1 MAEIALR
8 EVRDED
14 LDGIFEQMRDPEGVW
29 MAAFTAEDPDDRE
42 FFDTQMARVRADPG
56 VTMRAITRDGQ
67 LVGHVASF
75 DRDGELEV
83 TYGVDRDAWGQGVA
97 SRALDLLLQ
106 EVRTRPVQAR
116 AASDNLGSLRV
127 LEKAGFRIIG
137 TNRDFARARKAEI
150 EETILRLD

>member
-29 MAAFTAEDPDDRE
+29 MAAFTAKDPDDRAH
-42 FFDTQMARVRADPG
+42 FDAHMARVRADPG
-56 VTMRAITRDGQ
+56 VTMRAIARDGQ

-83 TYGVDRDAWGQGVA
+83 TYAVDRDAWGQGVA
-97 SRALDLLLQ
+97 SQPLRLLLG
-106 EVRTRPVQAR
+106 EVTARPVNAR
-116 AASDNLGSLRV
+116 AASDNL
-127 LEKAGFRIIG
+127 
-137 TNRDFARARKAEI
+137 
-150 EETILRLD
+150 

>member
-1 MAEIALR
+1 MAEITLR
-8 EVRDED
+8 EIRDED
-14 LDGIFEQMRDPEGVW
+14 LDGMFEQMRDPEGVW

-42 FFDTQMARVRADPG
+42 HFDTHMARVRAAPD

-75 DRDGELEV
+75 ERDGDLEV
-83 TYGVDRDAWGQGVA
+83 TYAVDRAAWGQGVA
-97 SRALDLLLQ
+97 SQALRLLLD
-106 EVRTRPVQAR
+106 EVTARPVHAR

-137 TNRDFARARKAEI
+137 TNRDFAQARQAEI

>member
-29 MAAFTAEDPDDRE
+29 MAAFTAKDPDDRAH
-42 FFDTQMARVRADPG
+42 FDAHMARVRAAPG

-67 LVGHVASF
+67 LVGHVAAF
-75 DRDGELEV
+75 DQDGDLEV
-83 TYGVDRDAWGQGVA
+83 TYGVDRAAWGHGVA
-97 SRALDLLLQ
+97 SRALALLLQ
-106 EVRTRPVQAR
+106 EVQDRPVYAR

-127 LEKAGFRIIG
+127 LEKAGFAIIG
-137 TNRDFARARKAEI
+137 TNRDFAQARKAEI

>member
-1 MAEIALR
+1 MADIALR
-8 EVRDED
+8 EIRDED
-14 LDGIFEQMRDPEGVW
+14 LDGIFDQMRDPDGVW
-29 MAAFTAEDPDDRE
+29 MAAFTAEDPDDRA
-42 FFDTQMARVRADPG
+42 FFDAHMARVRADPG

-83 TYGVDRDAWGQGVA
+83 TYGVDRSAWGQGVA

-106 EVRTRPVQAR
+106 EVRTRPVHAR

-127 LEKAGFRIIG
+127 LERAGFRIIG
-137 TNRDFARARKAEI
+137 TNRDFAQARKAEI

>member
-1 MAEIALR
+1 MAKIELR

-29 MAAFTAEDPDDRE
+29 MAAFTAKDPDDRAH
-42 FFDTQMARVRADPG
+42 FDAHMARVRAAPG

-67 LVGHVASF
+67 LVGHVSSF
-75 DRDGELEV
+75 GRDGELEV
-83 TYGVDRDAWGQGVA
+83 TYAVDRDAWGQGVA
-97 SRALDLLLQ
+97 SQALRLLLE
-106 EVRTRPVQAR
+106 EVTARPISAR

>member
-1 MAEIALR
+1 MAEITLR

-29 MAAFTAEDPDDRE
+29 MAAFTPEDPGDRAH
-42 FFDTQMARVRADPG
+42 FDAHMARVRAAPD
-56 VTMRAITRDGQ
+56 VTMRAVTRDGA
-67 LVGHVASF
+67 LVGHVAAF
-75 DRDGELEV
+75 ERDGELEV

-97 SRALDLLLQ
+97 SRALALLLQ
-106 EVRTRPVQAR
+106 EVTARPVHAR

-137 TNRDFARARKAEI
+137 TNRDFARARQAEI
-150 EETILRLD
+150 EETVLRLD

>member
-1 MAEIALR
+1 MAKIELR

-14 LDGIFEQMRDPEGVW
+14 LDGIFDQMRDPEGVW
-29 MAAFTAEDPDDRE
+29 MAAFTADDPE
-42 FFDTQMARVRADPG
+42 FFDTHMARIRADPT

-67 LVGHVASF
+67 LVGHVSSF
-75 DRDGELEV
+75 GRDGELEV
-83 TYGVDRDAWGQGVA
+83 TYAVDRDAWGQGVA
-97 SRALDLLLQ
+97 SQALRLLLE
-106 EVRTRPVQAR
+106 EVTARPISAR